1 MMAIDEETVDGLGEQ
16 QGQNRSSPS
25 SQRLSVAL
33 QALGADESRSRISI
47 RDLFAALGDRAI
59 GALMLVFALPNIFP
73 TPPGTSAIL
82 GAPLVFLTAQLTLG
96 MSPWLPGI
104 IANRSMAREDFAKV
118 AARITPWLAR
128 AERLLKPRLTW
139 LVLPPVEYVIGLLSL
154 LLAIVLALPVPLG
167 NMLPA
172 LAICFFS
179 FAILE
184 RDGVCML
191 LGMVMAGVSTLVVGG
206 VAYALLKALIFL
218 ISSVLI

>member
-1 MMAIDEETVDGLGEQ
+1 MAIDEETVDGLGEQ

>member
-1 MMAIDEETVDGLGEQ
+1 MAIDEETVDGLGEQ

-184 RDGVCML
+184 RDGVCIL